1 MLKEIKINNYALI
14 DSIEM
19 SFNSGMTSITGETG
33 AGKSILLGGLSLV
46 LGSRVD
52 NSKIINKQTKCFVE
66 ATFDINEYDLNS
78 FFDLNSLDYEKET
91 ILRREVIPSG
101 KSRAFINDT
110 PVNLDVLSKLGN
122 TLIDVHSQHNNL
134 TLLDNNF
141 KYLILDSLS
150 NNEKLVVDYNKE
162 FGALKEIEI
171 EIEKIEKNKLNLDK
185 QSDYNNYL
193 LKEFEGLNL
202 EDLNLNNLKEQVKEL
217 DNIEETLTISANIIN
232 EINNDEI
239 GVNDKLSFYVR
250 EINKISENS
259 SKLKSFKNK
268 FIEIKNDLIDLTND
282 YESYINNLKSK
293 DTESNVFKESLD
305 LIYSLQNKHR
315 VNSIEELINIK
326 NDLLKKIDDHENFDK
341 KIMKLK
347 LKRDNIIKSLNKV
360 ADRLHQG
367 RKKVIPIFIEKMN
380 NNFMDLGMENS
391 KIKIEIS
398 KSKELQKNGNSLIEF
413 LFKGNKGTN
422 YNELKNIA
430 SGGEVSR
437 IMLSIKSILSK
448 YKKLSAIIFD
458 EIDTGVSGIVSSKV
472 ANLMYNMSR
481 NMQVLAIT
489 HLPQVAS
496 KGDNHF
502 KVFKYEDQ
510 NRTITDI
517 KLLNKSDRIN
527 EIAEML
533 SGKKL
538 NKSAKELANQLLN

>member
-122 TLIDVHSQHNNL
+122 TLIDIHSQHNNL

-150 NNEKLVVDYNKE
+150 NNEKLVMDYNKE
-162 FGALKEIEI
+162 FDSLKEIEI
-171 EIEKIEKNKLNLDK
+171 EIEKVEKNKLNLDE

-193 LKEFEGLNL
+193 LKEFEGLKL
-202 EDLNLNNLKEQVKEL
+202 EDLNINNLKEQVKEL
-217 DNIEETLTISANIIN
+217 DNIEETITISANIIN

-239 GVNDKLSFYVR
+239 GLNDKLSLYVR

-268 FIEIKNDLIDLTND
+268 LIEIKNDLMDLTND
-282 YESYINNLKSK
+282 YESYINNLESK
-293 DTESNVFKESLD
+293 DTESNIFKESLD

-481 NMQVLAIT
+481 NMQVLTIT

-502 KVFKYEDQ
+502 KVFKYEDR

>member
-1 MLKEIKINNYALI
+1 MLKEIKIKNYALI

-19 SFNSGMTSITGETG
+19 SFKSGMTSITGETG

-52 NSKIINKQTKCFVE
+52 NSKIINKNTKCFVE
-66 ATFDINEYDLNS
+66 AIFDIGEYDLNS
-78 FFDLNSLDYEKET
+78 FFVLNSLDFEKET

-110 PVNLDVLSKLGN
+110 PVNLDILSKLGN

-134 TLLDNNF
+134 NLLDNNF
-141 KYLILDSLS
+141 KYMILDSLS
-150 NNEKLVVDYNKE
+150 NNEKLMLDYKKD
-162 FGALKEIEI
+162 FSDLKEIEK
-171 EIEKIEKNKLNLDK
+171 EIEEIKMNKAKLDE
-185 QSDYNNYL
+185 QSDYNKYL
-193 LKEFEGLNL
+193 FKEFEGLKL
-202 EDLNLNNLKEQVKEL
+202 EEINIDNLKEQVKEI
-217 DNIEETLTISANIIN
+217 DNIEETLTISTSVIN
-232 EINNDEI
+232 QINHDEV
-239 GVNDKLSFYVR
+239 GVNDKLSFYIR
-250 EINKISENS
+250 ELNKISENS
-259 SKLKSFKNK
+259 SKLEIFKNK
-268 FIEIKNDLIDLTND
+268 LIEIKNDLMDLTLD
-282 YESYINNLKSK
+282 YESYINNLESK
-293 DTESNVFKESLD
+293 DIESNVLKESLD

-315 VNSIEELINIK
+315 VDSIKQLIKIK

-341 KIMKLK
+341 ILVKLNIKKDKIL
-347 LKRDNIIKSLNKV
+347 RSLNKV
-360 ADRLHQG
+360 ADKMHNG
-367 RKKVIPIFIEKMN
+367 REKAIPVFVEKMN
-380 NNFMDLGMENS
+380 NNFNDLGMENS
-391 KIKIEIS
+391 KIRIDIS
-398 KSKELQKNGNSLIEF
+398 KSKELQNNGNSLIDF
-413 LFKGNKGTN
+413 LFKGNKGTS

-437 IMLSIKSILSK
+437 IMLSIKSILSN

-481 NMQVLAIT
+481 NMQVLTIT

-496 KGDNHF
+496 KGDHHF
-502 KVFKYEDQ
+502 KVFKHEDL

-517 KLLNKSDRIN
+517 KLLNKADRVN

>member
-122 TLIDVHSQHNNL
+122 TLIDIHSQHNNL

-162 FGALKEIEI
+162 FDALKEIEI
-171 EIEKIEKNKLNLDK
+171 EIEKVEKNKLNLDE

-193 LKEFEGLNL
+193 LKEFEELKL

-217 DNIEETLTISANIIN
+217 DNIEETLIISANIIN

-268 FIEIKNDLIDLTND
+268 FIEIKNDLMDLTND
-282 YESYINNLKSK
+282 YESYINNLESK
-293 DTESNVFKESLD
+293 DTESNIFKESLD

-341 KIMKLK
+341 KIIKLK

-360 ADRLHQG
+360 ADILHQG

-380 NNFMDLGMENS
+380 NNFMDLGMKNS

-481 NMQVLAIT
+481 NMQVLTIT

-502 KVFKYEDQ
+502 KVFKYEDR

>member
-122 TLIDVHSQHNNL
+122 TLIDIHSQHNNL

-150 NNEKLVVDYNKE
+150 NNEKLVMDYNKE
-162 FGALKEIEI
+162 FDSLKEIEI
-171 EIEKIEKNKLNLDK
+171 EIEKVEKNKLNLDE

-193 LKEFEGLNL
+193 LKEFEGLKL
-202 EDLNLNNLKEQVKEL
+202 EDLNINNLKEQVKEL
-217 DNIEETLTISANIIN
+217 DNIEETITISANIIN

-268 FIEIKNDLIDLTND
+268 FIEIKNDLMDLTND
-282 YESYINNLKSK
+282 YESYINNLESK
-293 DTESNVFKESLD
+293 DTESNIFKESLD

-360 ADRLHQG
+360 ADILHQG

-380 NNFMDLGMENS
+380 NNFMDLGMKNS

-398 KSKELQKNGNSLIEF
+398 KSKELKKNGNSLIEF

-481 NMQVLAIT
+481 NMQVLTIT

-502 KVFKYEDQ
+502 KVFKYEDR

>member
-66 ATFDINEYDLNS
+66 ATFDINQYDLNS

-122 TLIDVHSQHNNL
+122 TLIDIHSQHNNL

-162 FGALKEIEI
+162 FDALKEIEI
-171 EIEKIEKNKLNLDK
+171 KIEKVENNKLNLDE

-193 LKEFEGLNL
+193 LKEFEGLKL

-217 DNIEETLTISANIIN
+217 DNIEETITISANIIN

-268 FIEIKNDLIDLTND
+268 FIEIKNDLMDLTND
-282 YESYINNLKSK
+282 YESYINNLESK
-293 DTESNVFKESLD
+293 DTESNIFKESLD

-347 LKRDNIIKSLNKV
+347 LKRDNIIKSLNKL
-360 ADRLHQG
+360 ADILHQG

-380 NNFMDLGMENS
+380 NNFMDLGMKNS

-481 NMQVLAIT
+481 NMQVLTIT

-502 KVFKYEDQ
+502 KVFKYEDR

>member
-122 TLIDVHSQHNNL
+122 TLIDIHSQHNNL

-171 EIEKIEKNKLNLDK
+171 EIEKIEKNKLNLDE

-193 LKEFEGLNL
+193 LKEFEGLKL

-239 GVNDKLSFYVR
+239 GVNDKLSLYVR

-282 YESYINNLKSK
+282 YESYINNLESK

-367 RKKVIPIFIEKMN
+367 RKKAIPIFIEKMN

-502 KVFKYEDQ
+502 KVFKYEDR

>member
-150 NNEKLVVDYNKE
+150 NNEKLVMDYKKE
-162 FGALKEIEI
+162 FDALKEIKI
-171 EIEKIEKNKLNLDK
+171 EIEKIEKNKLNLDE

-193 LKEFEGLNL
+193 LKEFEGLKL

-268 FIEIKNDLIDLTND
+268 FIEIKNDLMDLTND
-282 YESYINNLKSK
+282 YESYINNLESK

-326 NDLLKKIDDHENFDK
+326 NDLLKKINDHENFDK

-367 RKKVIPIFIEKMN
+367 RKKAIPIFIEKMN

-481 NMQVLAIT
+481 NMQVLTIT

-502 KVFKYEDQ
+502 KVFKYEDR

>member
-122 TLIDVHSQHNNL
+122 TLIDIHSQHNNL

-162 FGALKEIEI
+162 FDALKEIEI
-171 EIEKIEKNKLNLDK
+171 KIEKVENNKLNLDE

-193 LKEFEGLNL
+193 LKEFEGLKL

-239 GVNDKLSFYVR
+239 GVNDKLSLYVR

-268 FIEIKNDLIDLTND
+268 LIEIKNDLMDLTND
-282 YESYINNLKSK
+282 YESYINNLESK

-341 KIMKLK
+341 KIIKLK

-367 RKKVIPIFIEKMN
+367 RKKAIPIFIEKMN

-481 NMQVLAIT
+481 NMQVLTIT

-502 KVFKYEDQ
+502 KVFKYEDR

>member
-122 TLIDVHSQHNNL
+122 TLIDIHSQHNNL

-171 EIEKIEKNKLNLDK
+171 EIEKVEKNKLNLDE

-193 LKEFEGLNL
+193 LKEFEGLKL

-239 GVNDKLSFYVR
+239 GVNDKLSLYVR

-268 FIEIKNDLIDLTND
+268 LIEIKNDLMDLTND
-282 YESYINNLKSK
+282 YESYINNLESK

-367 RKKVIPIFIEKMN
+367 RKKAIPIFIEKMN

-502 KVFKYEDQ
+502 KVFKYEDR

>member
-193 LKEFEGLNL
+193 LKEFEGLKL

-282 YESYINNLKSK
+282 YESYINNLESK

-367 RKKVIPIFIEKMN
+367 RKKAIPIFIEKMN

-430 SGGEVSR
+430 SRGEVSR

-481 NMQVLAIT
+481 NMQVLTIT

-517 KLLNKSDRIN
+517 KLLNKSERIN

>member
-66 ATFDINEYDLNS
+66 ATFDINEYDLKS

-162 FGALKEIEI
+162 FGGLKEIEI

-193 LKEFEGLNL
+193 LKEFEGLKL

-282 YESYINNLKSK
+282 YESYINNLESK

-367 RKKVIPIFIEKMN
+367 RKKAIPIFIEKMN

-481 NMQVLAIT
+481 NMQVLTIT

-517 KLLNKSDRIN
+517 KLLNKSERIN

>member
-14 DSIEM
+14 DSVEM

-122 TLIDVHSQHNNL
+122 TLIDIHSQHNNL

-171 EIEKIEKNKLNLDK
+171 EIEKIEKNKLNLDE

-193 LKEFEGLNL
+193 LKEFEGLKL

-239 GVNDKLSFYVR
+239 GVNDKLSLYVR

-282 YESYINNLKSK
+282 YESYINNLESK

-367 RKKVIPIFIEKMN
+367 RKKAIPIFIEKMN

-502 KVFKYEDQ
+502 KVFKYEDR

>member
-122 TLIDVHSQHNNL
+122 TLIDIHSQHNNL

-171 EIEKIEKNKLNLDK
+171 EIEKIEKNKLNLDE

-193 LKEFEGLNL
+193 LKEFEGLKL

-239 GVNDKLSFYVR
+239 GVNDKLSLYVR

-282 YESYINNLKSK
+282 YESYINNLESK

-360 ADRLHQG
+360 ADRLHQE
-367 RKKVIPIFIEKMN
+367 RKKAIPIFIEKMN

-502 KVFKYEDQ
+502 KVFKYEDR

>member
-122 TLIDVHSQHNNL
+122 TLIDIHSQHNNL

-150 NNEKLVVDYNKE
+150 NNEKLVMDYNKE
-162 FGALKEIEI
+162 FDSLKEIEI
-171 EIEKIEKNKLNLDK
+171 EIEKVEKNKLNLDE

-193 LKEFEGLNL
+193 LKEFEGLKL
-202 EDLNLNNLKEQVKEL
+202 EDLNINNLKEQVKEL
-217 DNIEETLTISANIIN
+217 DNIEETITISANIIN

-268 FIEIKNDLIDLTND
+268 FIEIKNDLMDLTND
-282 YESYINNLKSK
+282 YESYINNLESK

-380 NNFMDLGMENS
+380 NNFMDLGMKNS

-398 KSKELQKNGNSLIEF
+398 KSKELKKNGNSLIEF

-481 NMQVLAIT
+481 NMQVLTIT

-502 KVFKYEDQ
+502 KVFKYEDR

>member
-122 TLIDVHSQHNNL
+122 TLIDIHSQHNNL

-150 NNEKLVVDYNKE
+150 NNEKLVMDYNKE
-162 FGALKEIEI
+162 FDSLKEIEI
-171 EIEKIEKNKLNLDK
+171 EIEKVEKNKLNLDE

-193 LKEFEGLNL
+193 LKEFEGLKL
-202 EDLNLNNLKEQVKEL
+202 EDLNINNLKEQVKEL
-217 DNIEETLTISANIIN
+217 DNIEETITISANIIN

-268 FIEIKNDLIDLTND
+268 FIEIKNDLMDLTND
-282 YESYINNLKSK
+282 YESYINNLESK
-293 DTESNVFKESLD
+293 DTESNIFKESLD

-380 NNFMDLGMENS
+380 NNFMDLGMKNS

-398 KSKELQKNGNSLIEF
+398 KSKELKKNGNSLIEF

-481 NMQVLAIT
+481 NMQVLTIT

-502 KVFKYEDQ
+502 KVFKYEDR

>member
-33 AGKSILLGGLSLV
+33 AGKSILVGGLSLV

-122 TLIDVHSQHNNL
+122 TLIDIHSQHNNL

-162 FGALKEIEI
+162 FDALKEIEI
-171 EIEKIEKNKLNLDK
+171 EIEKVEKNKLNLDE

-193 LKEFEGLNL
+193 LKEFEGLKL

-239 GVNDKLSFYVR
+239 GVNDKLSLYVR

-268 FIEIKNDLIDLTND
+268 LIEIKNDLMDLTND
-282 YESYINNLKSK
+282 YESYINNLESK

-341 KIMKLK
+341 KIIKLK

-481 NMQVLAIT
+481 NMQVLTIT

-502 KVFKYEDQ
+502 KVYKYEDR

>member
-150 NNEKLVVDYNKE
+150 NNEKLVVDYKKE
-162 FGALKEIEI
+162 FNALKEIEI
-171 EIEKIEKNKLNLDK
+171 EIEKIEKNKLNLDE

-193 LKEFEGLNL
+193 LKEFEGLKL

-268 FIEIKNDLIDLTND
+268 FIEIKNDLTDLTND

-326 NDLLKKIDDHENFDK
+326 NDLLKKINDHENFDK

-367 RKKVIPIFIEKMN
+367 RKKAIPIFIEKMN

-481 NMQVLAIT
+481 NMQVLTIT

-502 KVFKYEDQ
+502 KVFKYEDR

-538 NKSAKELANQLLN
+538 NKSATELANQLLN

>member
-122 TLIDVHSQHNNL
+122 TLIDIHSQHNNL

-150 NNEKLVVDYNKE
+150 NNEKLVMDYNKE
-162 FGALKEIEI
+162 FDSLKEIEI
-171 EIEKIEKNKLNLDK
+171 EIEKVEKNKLNLDE

-193 LKEFEGLNL
+193 LKEFEGLKL
-202 EDLNLNNLKEQVKEL
+202 EDLNINNLKEQVKEL
-217 DNIEETLTISANIIN
+217 DNIEETITISANIIN

-268 FIEIKNDLIDLTND
+268 FIEIKNDLMDLTND
-282 YESYINNLKSK
+282 YESYINNLESK
-293 DTESNVFKESLD
+293 DTESNIFKESLD

-347 LKRDNIIKSLNKV
+347 LKRDNIIKSLNKL
-360 ADRLHQG
+360 ADILHQG

-380 NNFMDLGMENS
+380 NNFMDLGMKNS

-398 KSKELQKNGNSLIEF
+398 KSKELKKNGNSLIEF

-481 NMQVLAIT
+481 NMQVLTIT

-502 KVFKYEDQ
+502 KVFKYEDR

>member
-33 AGKSILLGGLSLV
+33 AGKSILVGGLSLV

-122 TLIDVHSQHNNL
+122 TLIDIHSQHNNL

-162 FGALKEIEI
+162 FDALKEIEI
-171 EIEKIEKNKLNLDK
+171 EIEKVEKNKLNLDE

-193 LKEFEGLNL
+193 LKEFEGLKL

-268 FIEIKNDLIDLTND
+268 LIEIKNDLMDLTND
-282 YESYINNLKSK
+282 YESYINNLESK

-341 KIMKLK
+341 KIIKLK

-481 NMQVLAIT
+481 NMQVLTIT

-502 KVFKYEDQ
+502 KVFKYEDR

>member
-150 NNEKLVVDYNKE
+150 NNEKLVMDYNKE
-162 FGALKEIEI
+162 FAALKEIEI

-326 NDLLKKIDDHENFDK
+326 NDLLKKIDDHQNFDK

-367 RKKVIPIFIEKMN
+367 RKKAIPIFIEKMN

>member
-150 NNEKLVVDYNKE
+150 NNEKLVVDYKKE
-162 FGALKEIEI
+162 FNALKEIEI
-171 EIEKIEKNKLNLDK
+171 EIEKIEKNKLNLDE

-193 LKEFEGLNL
+193 FKEFEGLKL

-268 FIEIKNDLIDLTND
+268 FIEIKNDLTDLTND
-282 YESYINNLKSK
+282 YESYINNLESK

-315 VNSIEELINIK
+315 VNSIKELINIK
-326 NDLLKKIDDHENFDK
+326 NDLLKKINDHENFDK

-367 RKKVIPIFIEKMN
+367 RKKAIPIFIEKMN

-481 NMQVLAIT
+481 NMQVLTIT

-502 KVFKYEDQ
+502 KVFKYEDR

>member
-122 TLIDVHSQHNNL
+122 TLIDIHSQHNNL

-171 EIEKIEKNKLNLDK
+171 EIEKIEKNKLNLDE

-193 LKEFEGLNL
+193 LKEFEGLKL

-239 GVNDKLSFYVR
+239 GVNDKLSLYVR

-268 FIEIKNDLIDLTND
+268 LIEIKNDLMDLTND
-282 YESYINNLKSK
+282 YESYINNLESK

-341 KIMKLK
+341 KIIKLK

-502 KVFKYEDQ
+502 KVFKYEDR

>member
-66 ATFDINEYDLNS
+66 ATFDINEYDLKS

-141 KYLILDSLS
+141 KYIILDSLS
-150 NNEKLVVDYNKE
+150 NNEMLVVDYNKE

-193 LKEFEGLNL
+193 LKEFEGLKL

-282 YESYINNLKSK
+282 YESYINNLESK

-367 RKKVIPIFIEKMN
+367 RKKAIPIFIEKMN

-430 SGGEVSR
+430 SRGEVSR

-481 NMQVLAIT
+481 NMQVLTIT

-517 KLLNKSDRIN
+517 KLLNKSERIN

>member
-122 TLIDVHSQHNNL
+122 TLIDIHSQHNNL

-150 NNEKLVVDYNKE
+150 NNEKLVMDYNKE
-162 FGALKEIEI
+162 FDSLKEIEI
-171 EIEKIEKNKLNLDK
+171 EIEKVEKNKLNLDE

-193 LKEFEGLNL
+193 LKEFEGLKL
-202 EDLNLNNLKEQVKEL
+202 EDLNINNLKEQVKEL
-217 DNIEETLTISANIIN
+217 DNIEETITISANIIN

-268 FIEIKNDLIDLTND
+268 FIEIKNDLMDLTND
-282 YESYINNLKSK
+282 YESYINNLESK
-293 DTESNVFKESLD
+293 DTESNIFKESLD

-360 ADRLHQG
+360 ADILHQG

-380 NNFMDLGMENS
+380 KNFMDLGMKNS

-398 KSKELQKNGNSLIEF
+398 KSKELKKNGNSLIEF

-481 NMQVLAIT
+481 NMQVLTIT

-502 KVFKYEDQ
+502 KVFKYEDR

>member
-1 MLKEIKINNYALI
+1 MLKGIKINNYALI

-150 NNEKLVVDYNKE
+150 NNEKLVMDYKKE
-162 FGALKEIEI
+162 FDALKEIKI
-171 EIEKIEKNKLNLDK
+171 EIEKIEKNKLNLDE

-202 EDLNLNNLKEQVKEL
+202 EDLNINNLKEQVKEL
-217 DNIEETLTISANIIN
+217 DNIEETITISANIIN

-259 SKLKSFKNK
+259 SKLKIFKNK
-268 FIEIKNDLIDLTND
+268 FIEIKNDLMDLTND
-282 YESYINNLKSK
+282 YESYINNLESK

-326 NDLLKKIDDHENFDK
+326 NGLLKKIDDYENFDK

-347 LKRDNIIKSLNKV
+347 LKRDSITKCLNKL

-367 RKKVIPIFIEKMN
+367 RKKVIPIFIDKMN

-481 NMQVLAIT
+481 NMQVLTIT

-502 KVFKYEDQ
+502 KVFKYEYQ

>member
-122 TLIDVHSQHNNL
+122 TLIDIHSQHNNL

-162 FGALKEIEI
+162 FDALKEIEI
-171 EIEKIEKNKLNLDK
+171 EIEKVEKNKLNLDE

-193 LKEFEGLNL
+193 LKEFEGLKL
-202 EDLNLNNLKEQVKEL
+202 EDLNINNLKEQVKEL
-217 DNIEETLTISANIIN
+217 DNIEETITISANIIN

-268 FIEIKNDLIDLTND
+268 FIEIKNDLMDLTND
-282 YESYINNLKSK
+282 YESYINNLESK

-341 KIMKLK
+341 KIIKLK

-360 ADRLHQG
+360 ADILHQG

-481 NMQVLAIT
+481 NMQVLTIT

-502 KVFKYEDQ
+502 KVFKYEDR

>member
-14 DSIEM
+14 DSIKM
-19 SFNSGMTSITGETG
+19 SFKPGMTSITGETG

-52 NSKIINKQTKCFVE
+52 NSKIINKDTKCFVE
-66 ATFDINEYDLNS
+66 AIFDIGEYDLKT
-78 FFDLNSLDYEKET
+78 FFVINSLDYEKET

-122 TLIDVHSQHNNL
+122 NLIDIHSQHNNL
-134 TLLDNNF
+134 NILDNNF

-150 NNEKLVVDYNKE
+150 NNEELVLDYKKGFND
-162 FGALKEIEI
+162 LKEIEK
-171 EIEKIEKNKLNLDK
+171 EIEKIEMNKTNLDE
-185 QSDYNNYL
+185 QSDYNKYL
-193 LKEFEGLNL
+193 FKEFEGIKL
-202 EDLNLNNLKEQVKEL
+202 ENINIDNLKEEVKEI
-217 DNIEETLTISANIIN
+217 DNIDETLEISTNIIN
-232 EINNDEI
+232 QINSDEV
-239 GVNDKLSFYVR
+239 GVSDKLSLYIR
-250 EINKISENS
+250 ELNKISDNS
-259 SKLKSFKNK
+259 SKLESFKNK
-268 FIEIKNDLIDLTND
+268 FIEIKNDLMDLTAD
-282 YESYINNLKSK
+282 YENYINSLESK
-293 DTESNVFKESLD
+293 DKESYVLKESLD

-315 VNSIEELINIK
+315 VNSIEELIEIK
-326 NDLLKKIDDHENFDK
+326 NQLLKKIDDHENFDK
-341 KIMKLK
+341 TLLELNLRRDKT
-347 LKRDNIIKSLNKV
+347 LKRLNKV
-360 ADRLHQG
+360 ADNIHKSRE
-367 RKKVIPIFIEKMN
+367 KAIPVFIEKMN
-380 NNFMDLGMENS
+380 NNFKDLGMENS
-391 KIKIEIS
+391 KIKINIS
-398 KSKELQKNGNSLIEF
+398 KSNELQNNGNSLIDF
-413 LFKGNKGTN
+413 LFKGNKGTS

-430 SGGEVSR
+430 SGGELSR

-448 YKKLSAIIFD
+448 YRKLSAIIFD

-481 NMQVLAIT
+481 NMQVLSIT

-502 KVFKYEDQ
+502 KVFKYEDK

-517 KLLNKSDRIN
+517 KLLNKSDRVN

>member
-33 AGKSILLGGLSLV
+33 AGKSILVGGLSLV

-122 TLIDVHSQHNNL
+122 TLIDIHSQHNNL

-150 NNEKLVVDYNKE
+150 NNEKLVMDYNKE
-162 FGALKEIEI
+162 FDSLKEIEI
-171 EIEKIEKNKLNLDK
+171 EIEKVEKNKLNLDE

-193 LKEFEGLNL
+193 LKEFEGLKL
-202 EDLNLNNLKEQVKEL
+202 EDLNINNLKEQVKEL
-217 DNIEETLTISANIIN
+217 DNIEETITISANIIN

-268 FIEIKNDLIDLTND
+268 FIEIKNDLMDLTND
-282 YESYINNLKSK
+282 YESYINNLESK
-293 DTESNVFKESLD
+293 DTESNIFKESLD

-380 NNFMDLGMENS
+380 NNFMDLGMKNS

-481 NMQVLAIT
+481 NMQVLTIT

-502 KVFKYEDQ
+502 KVFKYEDR